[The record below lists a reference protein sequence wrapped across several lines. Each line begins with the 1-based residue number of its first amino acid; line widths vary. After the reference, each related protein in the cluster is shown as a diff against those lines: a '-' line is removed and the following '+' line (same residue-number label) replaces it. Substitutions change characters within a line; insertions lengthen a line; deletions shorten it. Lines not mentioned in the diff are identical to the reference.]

1 MRQTLLYIPINWII
15 IAWAIACV
23 VAVFW
28 LYRKHGWGKEVIG
41 FLPFAAISG
50 AIIIFGLPYLQD
62 SEINPA
68 DPEGPR
74 IVGLPIRGYGFF
86 LLLATLA
93 GVGTATYRAKS
104 LGKDPDVILSLAFW
118 VFIVG
123 IVGARMFY
131 VLQKFD
137 EFNIHNPTE
146 FFFAMISMTKGG
158 LVIYGG
164 LIGALLAFVAF
175 MAKNRLPMFEFADI
189 IAPSMILGLS
199 IGRLG
204 CLMNGCCFGGVCTI
218 EPLAVQF
225 PEGSPPYLRELET
238 GELLGIHGKPG
249 KSQQLDELGMTTV
262 ESVDA
267 GSVADQHGIK
277 PGDRIGITFDSE
289 QLQLARYNVARNVV
303 IQINRTSSNP
313 IMIDYDELPRQSL
326 KIHPTQVY
334 SSIDAGLIFLFLWFF
349 FPFRQRNGQVF
360 ALLMIIYPVA
370 RTIEEFIRIDEPGQF
385 GTIFT
390 ISQWVSLFIFVLGL
404 GLYVYVML
412 RKSEPPIG
420 EMSAHAQAA

>member
-1 MRQTLLYIPINWII
+1 MRQTLYYVPINWII
-15 IAWAIACV
+15 IAWAISCLIG
-23 VAVFW
+23 VFW

-50 AIIIFGLPYLQD
+50 AIVIFGLRYLQD
-62 SEINPA
+62 SAINPA
-68 DPEGPR
+68 DPEGPK
-74 IVGLPIRGYGFF
+74 IIGLPIRGYGFF

-93 GVGTATYRAKS
+93 GVGLAIYRAKS

-118 VFIVG
+118 MFIVG
-123 IVGARMFY
+123 IVGARLFY

-137 EFNIHNPTE
+137 EFDIDNPAE
-146 FFFAMISMTKGG
+146 FFMAMISMTKGG

-164 LIGALLAFVAF
+164 LIGALLAFVVF
-175 MAKNRLPMFEFADI
+175 MVKNRLPLFEFADI

-225 PEGSPPYLRELET
+225 PEGSPPYLRELDT

-249 KSQQLDELGMTTV
+249 KNQQLDELGLMAV

-267 GSVADQHGIK
+267 GSLAEQHGIQ
-277 PGDRIGITFDSE
+277 PGDRIEIIFDSN
-289 QLQLARYNVARNVV
+289 QLQLARHKLARNVG
-303 IQINRTSSNP
+303 IRINRFSSDP
-313 IMIDYDELPRQSL
+313 IVIGYDELPKQSL
-326 KIHPTQVY
+326 KIHPTQIY
-334 SSIDAGLIFLFLWFF
+334 SSVDAGLIFLFLWFY

-360 ALLMIIYPVA
+360 ALLLIIYPIA
-370 RTIEEFIRIDEPGQF
+370 RTIEEFIRTDEPGQF

-420 EMSAHAQAA
+420 ELPARAQAA